1 MSSLADI
8 EESMAASTCES
19 KINRSQ
25 LVGDQNGEVVVPMY
39 AWDTFLGGYFKKVT
53 GILEL
58 HHLIYRFSNQDIRVV
73 FHKVFEDSEKQFGH
87 DVREKSSQ

>member
-1 MSSLADI
+1 MSTLADI

-39 AWDTFLGGYFKKVT
+39 AWDTFLCGYFKKVT

-58 HHLIYRFSNQDIRVV
+58 HAPGAV
-73 FHKVFEDSEKQFGH
+73 FHKVLEDSEEQC
-87 DVREKSSQ
+87 E